1 MIIKLWKYN
10 EIGELLIRN
19 RTTVSQAQVGYR
31 DGDQR
36 VSVTRAAVCIEEK
49 GTGMQTR
56 YRGTFNRPPSQ
67 DLDQGCVLLLWRN

>member
-1 MIIKLWKYN
+1 MIIELEKYN
-10 EIGELLIRN
+10 KIIGLLIEES
-19 RTTVSQAQVGYR
+19 TTGSQGHIGYW

-56 YRGTFNRPPSQ
+56 YRGTYNRPPSQ
-67 DLDQGCVLLLWRN
+67 E